1 MESILPM
8 ALGLRIVMGTTRMTT
23 DAELKAK
30 IEALRKSFTAGL
42 AARFDEL
49 ENALA
54 QIKPGLPL
62 ASQSVPVK
70 TILEQVHKIAGS
82 AGTFGYAEMSIIASQ
97 AEMLCDSILKNQH
110 EDDAAALRE
119 LRGKVA
125 DIRAEA
131 AQ

>member
-1 MESILPM
+1 
-8 ALGLRIVMGTTRMTT
+8 MTT

-30 IEALRKSFTAGL
+30 IDALRKSFTAGL

-49 ENALA
+49 DTALA
-54 QIKPGLPL
+54 QIMPGLPL
-62 ASQSVPVK
+62 AGQSAPVK

-82 AGTFGYAEMSIIASQ
+82 AGTFGYSEMSVIASK

-110 EDDAAALRE
+110 GDDEDALRK
-119 LRGKVA
+119 LRGNVA

-131 AQ
+131 AR